1 MRGTEVPCE
10 ELQPQAAIRGHETG
24 QPLAPKPQ
32 ETRGQ
37 QAAIESPPLLPRLCA
52 GGTSHLNALPRGSDG
67 RGDPTPQTLHIPGSR
82 PSSRVSS
89 WTTCTSMARS
99 RKRKAKVRQT
109 ERSPP
114 SSALKYN
121 RVTTRNILLGAGLR
135 KP

>member
-1 MRGTEVPCE
+1 MPYGERQ
-10 ELQPQAAIRGHETG
+10 LQAPIRDSETG
-24 QPLAPKPQ
+24 CPLAPKAWGVPRVASIHRDTQAQ
-32 ETRGQ
+32 EVPSFTC
-37 QAAIESPPLLPRLCA
+37 SVPLKPHPHQLP
-52 GGTSHLNALPRGSDG
+52 GGSDG
-67 RGDPTPQTLHIPGSR
+67 RGDPRPQRLHIPGSR

-89 WTTCTSMARS
+89 RTTCTSMARS

-121 RVTTRNILLGAGLR
+121 RVTVRNILLGAGLR